1 MQNTHDWNTTA
12 PAFWLLGTDT
22 EIGKTA
28 VALGLLAAFD
38 RIAFRC
44 GSRRPVYLK
53 PVQTGVALPPED
65 ELFVED
71 TIPGGMLPAGDARR
85 AADEGFAAKT
95 LFTFAAPAS
104 PALAARLEGKRL
116 AAADVV
122 TRIEAELAMPGQTD
136 RPFIIEGAGGLLV
149 PLNERE
155 SLLDVVRESGLPVV
169 LVVGN
174 KLGALNH
181 ARLSIDRLLAEGI
194 PLLGLILNRTT
205 PADVLDPGTLTLP
218 SSDRAGKAE
227 EEEDAASRAAEAQRA
242 FLIDNAATLT
252 TLYPE
257 IPLLAEIEY
266 GTIESPAG
274 VAQFDRAAAFL
285 SKTLTE
291 RQESQSSELLHPIP
305 DDATSL
311 LKLDAEHIWHPYAN
325 PLMPPKIDLVRGAH
339 GRTVTIADLDAE
351 GNEKPLELIDGTSAW
366 WSSPFG
372 ATHPRLVKRLRRQ
385 SAEFTH
391 VMFGGLTHK
400 PAIELTERLFELLP
414 EALASRAKVFYS
426 DSGSV
431 AIEVARKMALQYQQ
445 AAGHPEKRRFLVPL
459 GGYHGDTAGA
469 MSFCDPKD
477 GMHVRFNDTNR
488 AEIFIEPPACT
499 IGHVKAK
506 GAENGVAYGTIYGSA
521 ASASLAEA
529 PFDPASLDAARAAF
543 EKHGH
548 EIAAVV
554 LEPIAQC
561 AGGMRFYHP
570 NYLQGIRALCDQYGA
585 LLICDEI
592 ATGFGRTGTDF
603 AVEHAGIVPD
613 ILCVGKALT
622 GSVMGMAATVATA
635 RVVDVIGTESATEGG
650 GIFPHG
656 PTYMANPLAAAVAS
670 ESLALY
676 RSQDWLSEV
685 KRIEAKLH
693 AGLTPALEHP
703 AAVDVRVLGAIGVIE
718 TVRTPSAAE
727 VDSMRAIIRSEGVWL
742 RPFGRFIYTM
752 PAFTTT
758 DTEMEK
764 ILRAMRLALDAF
776 ELAQD

>member
-1 MQNTHDWNTTA
+1 MTA

-28 VALGLLAAFD
+28 VALGLLAALD

-65 ELFVED
+65 EIFVED

-85 AADEGFAAKT
+85 AADEGYAAKT

-116 AAADVV
+116 DAADVV
-122 TRIEAELAMPGQTD
+122 TRIEAELTMPGQTD

-155 SLLDVVRESGLPVV
+155 SLLDVVRESDLPAV

-181 ARLSIDRLLAEGI
+181 ARLTIDRLLAEGV
-194 PLLGLILNRTT
+194 PVLGLILNRTT
-205 PADVLDPGTLTLP
+205 PAEALDPGTLTLP
-218 SSDRAGKAE
+218 SSNRVGKAE
-227 EEEDAASRAAEAQRA
+227 GKAEEDAASLAAEAQRA
-242 FLIDNAATLT
+242 FLIDNAATLA

-274 VAQFDRAAAFL
+274 VSQFDRAAAY
-285 SKTLTE
+285 LTKVLIE
-291 RQESQSSELLHPIP
+291 RQKNHSSEPRHPIP
-305 DDATSL
+305 NDAASL

-325 PLMPPKIDLVRGAH
+325 PLMPSKIDLVRGAH
-339 GRTVTIADLDAE
+339 GRTVTIAGLDAE
-351 GNEKPLELIDGTSAW
+351 GNEEPLELIDGTSAW
-366 WSSPFG
+366 WCSPFG
-372 ATHPRLVKRLRRQ
+372 ATHPRLVERLRRQ

-499 IGHVKAK
+499 IGHVKAR
-506 GAENGVAYGTIYGSA
+506 GAENGRTYGSA
-521 ASASLAEA
+521 ACASLAEA

-570 NYLQGIRALCDQYGA
+570 NYLRGIRALCDQYGA

-622 GSVMGMAATVATA
+622 GGVMGMAATVAAA
-635 RVVDVIGTESATEGG
+635 RVVDVIGTEAAAAGG

-676 RSQDWLSEV
+676 RSQDWLAEV
-685 KRIEAKLH
+685 KRIEAALRT
-693 AGLTPALEHP
+693 GLAPALEHP
-703 AAVDVRVLGAIGVIE
+703 AADDIRVLGAIGVIE

-727 VDSMRAIIRSEGVWL
+727 VDSMRAIIRNEGVWL
-742 RPFGRFIYTM
+742 RPFGRLIYSM

-776 ELAQD
+776 ELAHD